1 MHVEIWDLCAK
12 ADPSQIKLACVWT
25 HVMHMC
31 AGCWA
36 GKAGLAAPEARTIA
50 AVHVAKKKASE
61 VQRVGMCIMET
72 VELAGSSFVS
82 ASTGKKRAPN
92 YPLEPVIGRICVLMF
107 FLPGEIPVRPVR
119 NPLGG
124 RYRPLEPVRANLRFL
139 CVFSVGAVSFRRNP
153 KNFPPD
159 PLGTCWARMES
170 VRTPLGTCETR

>member
-12 ADPSQIKLACVWT
+12 ADPSQIKSACVWT

-31 AGCWA
+31 AGCWV

-92 YPLEPVIGRICVLMF
+92 YPLEPVIGRICVFMF
-107 FLPGEIPVRPVR
+107 FSPGEIPVRPVR

-139 CVFSVGAVSFRRNP
+139 CFFFRSGPFLFGEIP
-153 KNFPPD
+153 K
-159 PLGTCWARMES
+159 TSRQ
-170 VRTPLGTCETR
+170 TR